1 MLTSRSNML
10 QPLFAPRILLP
21 LSSLSTRTFVRSS
34 INPPSSLSILRP
46 SFYPSASSLYMRP
59 LRSSRAFNGSSFNFC
74 LSFYPSFHPFILLFV
89 LLSDNPSIRPSI
101 RPSILSSFHPSFYPS
116 FYHVILLFVLPVFHP
131 AIRPSIL

>member
-1 MLTSRSNML
+1 MTSRSNML

-59 LRSSRAFNGSSFNFC
+59 LRSSRAFNSFNFC